1 MSARHLI
8 RTAAKGAG
16 TAALAGAVLVA
27 GAAAPALAKPA
38 PDSFA
43 PLAKEVSPAV
53 VYVETERQR
62 ETGAAGLPFPEGS
75 PFEEFFRRF
84 GQPDGMPEGQAPQ
97 QRPVRGV
104 GSGFIIDDEGVIVT
118 NNHVVEGADDIEVT
132 LTDGRKFD
140 AELVGTD
147 PQTDLAVIRIDPDGP
162 LPELEFGDSD
172 AIEVGDWV
180 MAVGNPFGLGG
191 TVTAGIVSARG
202 RNINAGPYDDFIQTD
217 AAINRGNSGGPMFDM
232 DGKVIGINTA
242 IFSPSGGS
250 IGIGFAIPSN
260 LAEPI
265 IAQLREGGSV
275 ERGWLGVMVQEV
287 TPDLAEAIGL
297 DVAEGALVANVVEGG
312 PAEDAGLQ
320 QGDVILSFAG
330 TDIAEMRD
338 LPRVVANTQV
348 GNDVEVKL
356 WRDGRTETLEV
367 EVGRMEP
374 QTASLAQPE
383 AQEQEEQLAESL
395 GAKLAAVDRDTA
407 DRFDLPAET
416 EGVVVITVEPDSP
429 AAEAGLRPGDLI
441 RRIDNE
447 QVTTVEQVSASLAE
461 AAQGQRSALM
471 LVERAG
477 NPLFLGVKPRA

>member
-1 MSARHLI
+1 
-8 RTAAKGAG
+8 
-16 TAALAGAVLVA
+16 
-27 GAAAPALAKPA
+27 
-38 PDSFA
+38 
-43 PLAKEVSPAV
+43 
-53 VYVETERQR
+53 
-62 ETGAAGLPFPEGS
+62 
-75 PFEEFFRRF
+75 
-84 GQPDGMPEGQAPQ
+84 
-97 QRPVRGV
+97 
-104 GSGFIIDDEGVIVT
+104 
-118 NNHVVEGADDIEVT
+118 
-132 LTDGRKFD
+132 
-140 AELVGTD
+140 
-147 PQTDLAVIRIDPDGP
+147 
-162 LPELEFGDSD
+162 
-172 AIEVGDWV
+172 
-180 MAVGNPFGLGG
+180 
-191 TVTAGIVSARG
+191 
-202 RNINAGPYDDFIQTD
+202 
-217 AAINRGNSGGPMFDM
+217 MFDM

-242 IFSPSGGS
+242 IFSPTGGS
-250 IGIGFAIPSN
+250 VGIGFAIPSN